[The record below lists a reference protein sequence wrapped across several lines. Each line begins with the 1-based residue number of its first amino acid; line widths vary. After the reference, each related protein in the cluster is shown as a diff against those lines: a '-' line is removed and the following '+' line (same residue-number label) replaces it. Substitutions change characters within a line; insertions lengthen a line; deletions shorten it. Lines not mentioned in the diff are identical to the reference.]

1 MKNKDLKKLN
11 RKELLELFLPLSKEN
26 DELKK
31 ENKKLQNKNDIIKSE
46 KKESEL
52 TFVPVDSEEAEV
64 NTQNIEKELNRVNEK
79 KSVFK
84 VITRIFATLI
94 IVAAVTVL
102 LSSFAFSVL
111 RVTGVSMRPALDTQE
126 VIVVAKKYN
135 LQCGDLVAFYYN
147 NEILIKRVIATSGQ
161 IVDINEQ
168 GDVYIDGKQLD
179 EPYVM
184 DKNKGKCDIILP
196 YQVPEGKFFVMGD
209 SRKTSVD
216 SRNST
221 IGCISDKYIEGKVIF
236 RIWPFNKISLL

>member
-11 RKELLELFLPLSKEN
+11 RKELLELFLPLSREN
-26 DELKK
+26 DALKK
-31 ENKKLQNKNDIIKSE
+31 ENQILQKKSDNTNKSNTELISKLKLEQDGE
-46 KKESEL
+46 K
-52 TFVPVDSEEAEV
+52 V
-64 NTQNIEKELNRVNEK
+64 NTQIIEEELNRVNEK

-84 VITRIFATLI
+84 IITRILATLI

-111 RVTGVSMRPALDTQE
+111 RVTGVSMRPTLDTQE
-126 VIVVAKKYN
+126 VIIVAKKYN
-135 LQCGDLVAFYYN
+135 LQCGDIVAFYYN

-168 GDVYIDGKQLD
+168 GDVYVDGKQLD

-184 DKNKGKCDIILP
+184 DKNRGKCDINLP
-196 YQVPEGKFFVMGD
+196 FQVPEGKFFVMGD
-209 SRKTSVD
+209 SRKSSVD

-236 RIWPFNKISLL
+236 RLWPFNKISLL

>member
-31 ENKKLQNKNDIIKSE
+31 ENRKLQNKNDIIKSE
-46 KKESEL
+46 KKESDL
-52 TFVPVDSEEAEV
+52 TFVAVDSEEAEV
-64 NTQNIEKELNRVNEK
+64 NTQNIEKELNRINEK

-126 VIVVAKKYN
+126 VIIVAKKYN

-147 NEILIKRVIATSGQ
+147 K
-161 IVDINEQ
+161 D
-168 GDVYIDGKQLD
+168 
-179 EPYVM
+179 
-184 DKNKGKCDIILP
+184 
-196 YQVPEGKFFVMGD
+196 
-209 SRKTSVD
+209 RKSV
-216 SRNST
+216 
-221 IGCISDKYIEGKVIF
+221 V
-236 RIWPFNKISLL
+236 

>member
-46 KKESEL
+46 KKESDL
-52 TFVPVDSEEAEV
+52 TFVAVDSEEAEV
-64 NTQNIEKELNRVNEK
+64 NTQNIEKELNRINEK

-126 VIVVAKKYN
+126 VIIVAKKYN

-147 NEILIKRVIATSGQ
+147 
-161 IVDINEQ
+161 
-168 GDVYIDGKQLD
+168 
-179 EPYVM
+179 
-184 DKNKGKCDIILP
+184 
-196 YQVPEGKFFVMGD
+196 
-209 SRKTSVD
+209 
-216 SRNST
+216 
-221 IGCISDKYIEGKVIF
+221 
-236 RIWPFNKISLL
+236 

>member
-1 MKNKDLKKLN
+1 MKNKDLRKLN
-11 RKELLELFLPLSKEN
+11 RKELLELFLPLSREN

-31 ENKKLQNKNDIIKSE
+31 VNANLQKSKGITKPENKENDFWFMAAQAE
-46 KKESEL
+46 K
-52 TFVPVDSEEAEV
+52 TAV

-79 KSVFK
+79 KSVLK
-84 VITRIFATLI
+84 KLARIFATLI
-94 IVAAVTVL
+94 IVAAMTVL

-111 RVTGVSMRPALDTQE
+111 QVTGVSMRPALDTQE
-126 VIVVAKKYN
+126 IIIVAKKYN

-161 IVDINEQ
+161 TVDIDDQ
-168 GDVYIDGKQLD
+168 GDVYVDGKQID
-179 EPYVM
+179 EPYVK
-184 DKNKGKCDIILP
+184 DKDKGKCDINLP

-216 SRNST
+216 SRNIT